1 MLLQGGMLLLVVVG
15 FFFSFCFLLFG
26 FSSAYVQ
33 QRSPVPAAT
42 TPQPTPHE
50 SRLHGQLLSHSLS
63 PCCWGTGTSRQPLQ
77 TQHHQLL
84 GHHCQ
89 SWADVFLGVQAETWH
104 LSYTC
109 VQTPLG
115 LYLAQ
120 GLRQLY
126 RYYVCTILTDCLCCL
141 CFPEPGVV
149 FECSAV
155 SLWFLFLLFLLQL
168 LLQFR
173 ETIHLGLSINPVT
186 LLLIG
191 VVAPW
196 LLISPVPALI
206 PDISPKAPKP
216 IQACT
221 HTAQL
226 ASPRWKNTR
235 RFLLTCLQLNR
246 VLRSTS
252 DNQKFSLTQERRL
265 CSECKIWQRSPE
277 KTTDFK

>member
-15 FFFSFCFLLFG
+15 FFFVFCFLLFG

-63 PCCWGTGTSRQPLQ
+63 PCCWGTGTFRQPLQ

-84 GHHCQ
+84 AHHCQ

-126 RYYVCTILTDCLCCL
+126 RYYVCTILTDSLCCL
-141 CFPEPGVV
+141 LPRAR
-149 FECSAV
+149 CSF
-155 SLWFLFLLFLLQL
+155 WM
-168 LLQFR
+168 
-173 ETIHLGLSINPVT
+173 LSSFSVI
-186 LLLIG
+186 
-191 VVAPW
+191 
-196 LLISPVPALI
+196 PVPPLPPPTPPPVSGNYSFGAFNQPSHTVVDRSCSSLVAHL
-206 PDISPKAPKP
+206 SSS
-216 IQACT
+216 CT
-221 HTAQL
+221 H
-226 ASPRWKNTR
+226 SWHIPK
-235 RFLLTCLQLNR
+235 
-246 VLRSTS
+246 STKANS
-252 DNQKFSLTQERRL
+252 SLHAHCTVSFTTLEKYTTL
-265 CSECKIWQRSPE
+265 SSNVFAIKSGSKKHIWQPE
-277 KTTDFK
+277 ILLNSGKKTLFWM